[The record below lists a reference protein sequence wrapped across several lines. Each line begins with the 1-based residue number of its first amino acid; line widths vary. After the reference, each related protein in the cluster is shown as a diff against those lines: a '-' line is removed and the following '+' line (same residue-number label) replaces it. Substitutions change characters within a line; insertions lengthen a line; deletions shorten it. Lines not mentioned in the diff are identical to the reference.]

1 MGVQGKMKMGLLG
14 SFSSCSSLVA
24 VILVLNVA
32 VVCNGGMTSHFVRK
46 VEKTLDMPLDSDVF
60 QIPPGYNAPQ
70 QVLISPLVVRFLL
83 FSCSSNHWL

>member
-46 VEKTLDMPLDSDVF
+46 V
-60 QIPPGYNAPQ
+60 
-70 QVLISPLVVRFLL
+70 
-83 FSCSSNHWL
+83 